1 MSDIRSGHQK
11 LPFWT
16 NKRPIAPDVE
26 TKITCAIAEARADA
40 SLPAPV
46 LIVIGL
52 PYFVN
57 ESSDVAFFSDPIYPL
72 VTVAVFVIYLLG
84 AVVASQNLPNSN
96 GQNLAFTSGIPES
109 KTRLSRLI
117 LWLWII
123 LAVSY
128 FGALMAHSLG
138 YIWPKPLINNQ
149 VMAMAMCI
157 AVSVLYSARR
167 VQELLLWVLDLR
179 AQQGHEIQLEPHPMA
194 APMTVE
200 NDWWKKPTP
209 LEASKSPAP

>member
-1 MSDIRSGHQK
+1 M
-11 LPFWT
+11 
-16 NKRPIAPDVE
+16 E

-40 SLPAPV
+40 SFSALV

-57 ESSDVAFFSDPIYPL
+57 ESTDVAFFSDPIYPL

-96 GQNLAFTSGIPES
+96 GQNLAFRSGIPES

-117 LWLWII
+117 PWLWII
-123 LAVSY
+123 LAASY

-209 LEASKSPAP
+209 